1 KWVFARG
8 RSTWDCECDCGE
20 ESIDNQKQPSQIV
33 IILTF
38 DVFVA
43 ELHEGVVERR
53 MNMWISVSQSVNY
66 GEKRAQDR
74 VKVPKDTYISGN
86 DK

>member
-1 KWVFARG
+1 MGLCQGK
-8 RSTWDCECDCGE
+8 
-20 ESIDNQKQPSQIV
+20 INIV

-53 MNMWISVSQSVNY
+53 MNMWIS
-66 GEKRAQDR
+66 RAQDR
-74 VKVPKDTYISGN
+74 VKVPKDTYTSGN